1 MGLNLAATITL
12 DGAQFERGM
21 RRVGESVSESIKGFV
36 IGAVG
41 IGTIEQAFA
50 RTIET
55 ADELVNTSKRLGIG
69 VEQLQVLKQAAMD
82 NNVEFSALAA
92 TFEKIDIARAKAL
105 GGGAD
110 AGKFLRDFKA
120 LGVSKDQL
128 LTQSAAALFQGPL
141 SQTAQSVNPEQIA
154 AQLRDVLGRSFG
166 PEIAVLTT
174 NFQELG
180 AKMKSFGAIMDSTTA
195 VQLKTFKDEMNLIGQ
210 ILTSEFAPIIV
221 GFGKAMLYITA
232 LLGTIGT
239 ALGNFLT
246 DFAGF
251 AKGGV
256 AMNWDSLKTAADY
269 WKSKTGEIDSLDA
282 RAKEIANALDHPKPP
297 DLRGEA
303 GAMKEHRER
312 ERIIGEDALTKVGNF
327 LGTSRGAIN
336 GAQQQLVIHAATTAR
351 SDDADGQQYIDA
363 A

>member
-1 MGLNLAATITL
+1 MLNFLRWPQRLRRLTL
-12 DGAQFERGM
+12 R
-21 RRVGESVSESIKGFV
+21 
-36 IGAVG
+36 
-41 IGTIEQAFA
+41 
-50 RTIET
+50 
-55 ADELVNTSKRLGIG
+55 EL
-69 VEQLQVLKQAAMD
+69 
-82 NNVEFSALAA
+82 
-92 TFEKIDIARAKAL
+92 KAL
-105 GGGAD
+105 GGGPD
-110 AGKFLRDFKA
+110 AQKFLRDFRA

-128 LTQSAAALFQGPL
+128 LTQSAAALFQGPIA
-141 SQTAQSVNPEQIA
+141 QTAQTTNPEQLS

-210 ILTSEFAPIIV
+210 ILTSEFAPVIV
-221 GFGKAMLYITA
+221 GFGKALLYITA

-246 DFAGF
+246 DFAGW

-269 WKSKTGEIDSLDA
+269 WKTKTNEIDSLDA
-282 RAKEIANALDHPKPP
+282 RSKEIADALNHPKPP
-297 DLRGEA
+297 QFDKEA
-303 GAMKEHRER
+303 GAMKEHQQR

-336 GAQQQLVIHAATTAR
+336 GAQQQLVVHAATTAR
-351 SDDADGQQYIDA
+351 ATTQTANNTSKLLEGFKVHQPSGIPQGFQFQVPYSGGQVNFPMN
-363 A
+363 